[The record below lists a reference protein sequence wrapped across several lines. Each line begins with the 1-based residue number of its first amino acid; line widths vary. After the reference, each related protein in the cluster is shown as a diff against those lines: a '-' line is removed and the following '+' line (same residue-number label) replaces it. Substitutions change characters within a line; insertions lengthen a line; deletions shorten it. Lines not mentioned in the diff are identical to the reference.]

1 MSTIAARPEAGRAA
15 AGAGWLLWS
24 LPLAGAVLAS
34 ALPPVGF
41 LPAALAPA
49 LLFVMLLGAGGYWRA
64 FLAAWLFAFGFHLA
78 GLYWVGIA
86 FFAEAERFGVLAVPG
101 VLGLAAVLA
110 GLGALPLGLLG
121 LRRWRS
127 PWAATLV
134 FAGLWCLGEAVR
146 GRLGVQFPWNPLSLA
161 LTAHD
166 ATLQP
171 VALLGTTG
179 MSFVLAWL
187 AALVGLGWHGREQR
201 WPAAGVAAA
210 LIVAMAG
217 FGSWRLT
224 ADLALETPA
233 EPVHL
238 RLVQGN
244 IAQHHKWDP
253 ALRQRWF
260 QRHLDLSVAPGE
272 VQPDVVLWPE
282 SSVPYPIEEMAEVRD
297 LVGAVVAPGGH
308 VVLGSNFYD
317 DGVSPPIL
325 HNSVYGIAAGGIV
338 QQRYDKVDLVP
349 FGEFLPFRPLF
360 GRLGLEALAVGS
372 IDFLPGCRPRHDG
385 ARRPAAVQ
393 PAGLLR
399 GGLPGAGNRRDGA
412 RPLDRQRH
420 QRCLVRHLQ
429 RPAPA
434 CRHGADAGGRGRPAA
449 GPCRQYRHLAGHRCQ
464 RPRPR
469 QPAAGRHGHARCRP
483 AGGLGDTASGEPGA
497 LARPGPRG
505 AGVAGRGPCRTTRGA
520 SGCRGQARLMAPK
533 VVNFGRFSC
542 DLTGSGARCWQPAP
556 HLGA

>member
-1 MSTIAARPEAGRAA
+1 LSTIAARPEAGRAA

-49 LLFVMLLGAGGYWRA
+49 LLFLVLLGVDGYWRGFA
-64 FLAAWLFAFGFHLA
+64 AAWLFAFGFHLA

-110 GLGALPLGLLG
+110 ALGALPLGLLG
-121 LRRWRS
+121 LKRWRS

-134 FAGLWCLGEAVR
+134 FAGLWCLSEVVR

-187 AALVGLGWHGREQR
+187 AALVGLAWHGREQR
-201 WPAAGVAAA
+201 WPAAGLAAA
-210 LIVAMAG
+210 LIVALAG
-217 FGSWRLT
+217 FGHWRLT

-233 EPVHL
+233 DPVHL

-282 SSVPYPIEEMAEVRD
+282 SSVPYPIEEIAEVRD

-317 DGVSPPIL
+317 DGTSPPIL

-372 IDFLPGCRPRHDG
+372 IDFVAGAGRVTMALDGLPPFSPLVCFEAAFPGRATDG
-385 ARRPAAVQ
+385 TGRARWIANVTNDAWFGISSGPHQHAGMARMRSVEAGLPLVRAANTGISLVTDAKGRVLASLPLGAMGTLDAVLPAALAT
-393 PAGLLR
+393 P
-399 GGLPGAGNRRDGA
+399 
-412 RPLDRQRH
+412 PLASRAPWLA
-420 QRCLVRHLQ
+420 LVLV
-429 RPAPA
+429 
-434 CRHGADAGGRGRPAA
+434 
-449 GPCRQYRHLAGHRCQ
+449 
-464 RPRPR
+464 
-469 QPAAGRHGHARCRP
+469 
-483 AGGLGDTASGEPGA
+483 A
-497 LARPGPRG
+497 LALLVAALAERRAVLP
-505 AGVAGRGPCRTTRGA
+505 GVAGKR
-520 SGCRGQARLMAPK
+520 
-533 VVNFGRFSC
+533 
-542 DLTGSGARCWQPAP
+542 D
-556 HLGA
+556 